1 MRNMDQSPSAAELYF
16 DRSPLGQLYILVA
29 DALQRKGS
37 YDRRGAPSRSTKASG
52 DEGIPSRNLG
62 ETPRKAR
69 LNLLD
74 RLEAWQW
81 RQSQKDREAYLSQSK
96 DVFDLERRIAAMER
110 ESPVRYY

>member
-1 MRNMDQSPSAAELYF
+1 MSNMDPSPSAAELYF
-16 DRSPLGQLYILVA
+16 DRSPFGQLYILIA
-29 DALQRKGS
+29 DALQRTS
-37 YDRRGAPSRSTKASG
+37 RNPRRGAASRSTQVSG
-52 DEGIPSRNLG
+52 GEGVPSRRLG
-62 ETPRKAR
+62 TTPKKTR